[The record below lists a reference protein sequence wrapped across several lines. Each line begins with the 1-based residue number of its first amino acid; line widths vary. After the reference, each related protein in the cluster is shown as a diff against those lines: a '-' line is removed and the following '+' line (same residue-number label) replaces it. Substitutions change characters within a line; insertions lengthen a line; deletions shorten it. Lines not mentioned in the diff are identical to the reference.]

1 MILPSAMMFCLPIFI
16 SLLHVVVAQIR
27 AGPWRE
33 IVGEKEEG

>member
-1 MILPSAMMFCLPIFI
+1 MLPSAMMFCWPIFI
-16 SLLHVVVAQIR
+16 SLLHVVVAQIP